1 MPEFYIK
8 GYELIN
14 KAIDQE
20 SKGDRVDAK
29 ESFVLGL
36 EYLLTGLKY
45 EKNVKVKEK
54 VKTHASAV
62 MKHVEELCQTLQEKP
77 APSKQQNKSSIDKQ
91 NEKLRTQL
99 EDAILKEK
107 PEVDWNSIV
116 GLDAAKN
123 ALEEAI
129 ILPRKYPQL
138 FTDKRKAWNSI
149 LLYGPPGTGKSYIA
163 KAVATM
169 CNATFFS
176 ISSADV
182 MSKYLG
188 ESERLV
194 KQLFQMAS
202 ENKPAI
208 IFVDEIDA
216 LCSKRSDDETESMR
230 RIKNE
235 FLVQMSE
242 VAHDNQVIV
251 LAATN
256 RPYDLDPA
264 LRRRFE
270 KRIYIPLPNAFA
282 REAMIRSQLDPD
294 LVEKMGTKDIHELA
308 KKTEGFSAADLNI
321 LIRDAL
327 MIPIRNAMNSKYFKY
342 DKENKTIVPCDEKDP
357 NAIRMSL
364 FEIQDPDK
372 LLVHKVTKQDFL
384 KSLSKVKPSV
394 SEEEVK
400 DHERFTEEFG
410 EGDLVAKKMHHP
422 LKAETNPNANRNTN
436 ANKDSNTSNTQK
448 KDSKTPG
455 NKIVLL

>member
-1 MPEFYIK
+1 
-8 GYELIN
+8 
-14 KAIDQE
+14 
-20 SKGDRVDAK
+20 
-29 ESFVLGL
+29 
-36 EYLLTGLKY
+36 
-45 EKNVKVKEK
+45 
-54 VKTHASAV
+54 
-62 MKHVEELCQTLQEKP
+62 
-77 APSKQQNKSSIDKQ
+77 
-91 NEKLRTQL
+91 
-99 EDAILKEK
+99 
-107 PEVDWNSIV
+107 
-116 GLDAAKN
+116 
-123 ALEEAI
+123 
-129 ILPRKYPQL
+129 
-138 FTDKRKAWNSI
+138 
-149 LLYGPPGTGKSYIA
+149 
-163 KAVATM
+163 
-169 CNATFFS
+169 
-176 ISSADV
+176 

-242 VAHDNQVIV
+242 MAHDNQIIV

-270 KRIYIPLPNAFA
+270 KRVYIPLPNAFA
-282 REAMIRSQLDPD
+282 REAMIRSQLDPE

-327 MIPIRNAMNSKYFKY
+327 MIPIRNAMSSKYFKY
-342 DKENKTIVPCDEKDP
+342 DKEHKTIVPCEENDP
-357 NAIRMSL
+357 SAIRMSL

-372 LLVHKVTKQDFL
+372 LLVNKVTKQDFL

-410 EGDLVAKKMHHP
+410 EGDLVAKTVHHP
-422 LKAETNPNANRNTN
+422 PKAETKTNTNMNANTN
-436 ANKDSNTSNTQK
+436 KNPSSSNNQRTDTKST
-448 KDSKTPG
+448 G